1 MSSLSTA
8 LCARFCGQNTWLPED
23 GLIRMLPEARALG
36 IPALV
41 NGLIDNDFRKTA
53 EAVFRIT
60 REKNTGGVQIT
71 GTMLAQYLPFSTASY
86 GWQGLVMLLA
96 AVSVWRGPEQYQ
108 GRLFLLWLCSV
119 VWLNGA
125 NGAVPVLAGMGMTL
139 LVLCLVHEYVP
150 ASSKRL
156 QISRWFAEGYAL
168 HLLII
173 AGMVNGLQVQA

>member
-1 MSSLSTA
+1 M
-8 LCARFCGQNTWLPED
+8 
-23 GLIRMLPEARALG
+23 
-36 IPALV
+36 
-41 NGLIDNDFRKTA
+41 
-53 EAVFRIT
+53 
-60 REKNTGGVQIT
+60 
-71 GTMLAQYLPFSTASY
+71 
-86 GWQGLVMLLA
+86 
-96 AVSVWRGPEQYQ
+96 PEQYQ

-125 NGAVPVLAGMGMTL
+125 NGAVPMLVGMGMTL
-139 LVLCLVHEYVP
+139 LVLWLVHEYVP